1 MNKDK
6 ANEIISRVLGIEIEQ
21 IDETLS
27 PDTSDSWDSLA
38 TMHLIVA
45 LEDSFDI
52 RLSTSEVME
61 ITSVGSIY
69 QILEKRI

>member
-6 ANEIISRVLGIEIEQ
+6 ANEIISRVLGIEAEEIHES
-21 IDETLS
+21 LS
-27 PDTSDSWDSLA
+27 PDTSDNWDSLA

-45 LEDSFDI
+45 IEDSFDI

-61 ITSVGSIY
+61 ITSVGSLY
-69 QILEKRI
+69 RILEKRI

>member
-6 ANEIISRVLGIEIEQ
+6 ANEIISRVLGIDIEQ
-21 IDETLS
+21 VDETLS
-27 PDTSDSWDSLA
+27 PDTSDNWDSLA

-45 LEDSFDI
+45 IEDCFDI

-61 ITSVGSIY
+61 ITSVGSLY
-69 QILEKRI
+69 RILEKRI